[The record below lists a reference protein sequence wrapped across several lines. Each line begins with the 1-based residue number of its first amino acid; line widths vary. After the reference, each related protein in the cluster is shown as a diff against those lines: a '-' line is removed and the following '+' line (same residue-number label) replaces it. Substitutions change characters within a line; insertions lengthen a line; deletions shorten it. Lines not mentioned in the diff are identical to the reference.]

1 VGFGDQPGA
10 RRKEAM
16 QPITVLLIEDDPEDA
31 DLLQEMLLE
40 RNTDWCEVEWVDHL
54 QAGLER
60 LAAGRADLVLLDLSL
75 PDGHGLET
83 FAQVHAQATGVPIVV
98 LSGLDDEKLAVQM
111 VQEGAQDYLVKGQ
124 ADSHLLVRAMRYAI
138 ERKTAAEQLRQA
150 AAQDTLT
157 GLPNR
162 ALFTER
168 LEHSIQRSKEH
179 RNYLFAVL
187 FLDLDRFKVINDS
200 QGHMIGDQL
209 LVAIARRL
217 EACVRS
223 TDIVARFGGDEFAI
237 LLDDIQGLD
246 HATRVADRIQKGL
259 ALPVN
264 LKGQKVF
271 TTASIGIALSGMGY
285 DQPADFLR
293 NADTAMYRAKMLGK
307 ARYEI
312 FDSSMH
318 TQAVARWR
326 LEADLR
332 QAIERRE
339 FCVHYQPLVSLAGGQ
354 IVGVEALLRW
364 RHSQRGL
371 LSPAEFIPLA
381 EETGLIWPIGEWA
394 LRTACA
400 QAMAWQMAGRP
411 HLRVAVNVSPHQLAL
426 QTPAGQGPNLS
437 QLVKE
442 VLDKTGLA
450 PHSLEIEIT
459 ESVAISEDGS
469 TILNE
474 LSAMGVQ
481 ISLDDFGLGS
491 SLACLRNFPLNT
503 VKIDQSFVSGMVCDA
518 SDETII
524 MAIIAMAHG
533 LNLKV
538 IAEGVETREQLD
550 FLRSKQCDEIQG
562 NLFSQPLSAG
572 VLSRLLLEE
581 RCLPS

>member
-1 VGFGDQPGA
+1 
-10 RRKEAM
+10 M

>member
-1 VGFGDQPGA
+1 MDA
-10 RRKEAM
+10 KRIK
-16 QPITVLLIEDDPEDA
+16 VLLIEDDPEDA
-31 DLLQEMLLE
+31 DLLQAMLFE
-40 RNTDWCEVEWVDHL
+40 RETGWCEVTWANRL
-54 QAGLER
+54 QQGLTR
-60 LAAGRADLVLLDLSL
+60 LAAYHFDLVLLDLSL
-75 PDGHGLET
+75 PDGQGLET
-83 FAQVHAQATGVPIVV
+83 FARVHAQAPEVPIVV
-98 LSGLDDEKLAVQM
+98 LSGLDDEKLAVQI

-124 ADSHLLVRAMRYAI
+124 ADSALLVRSMRYAI
-138 ERKTAAEQLRQA
+138 ERKTAAEQLRRA

-168 LEHSIQRSKEH
+168 LEHSIQRARECKD
-179 RNYLFAVL
+179 YLFAVL

-200 QGHMIGDQL
+200 QGHLIGDQL
-209 LVAIARRL
+209 LIAIAHRL

-237 LLDDIQGLD
+237 LLDNVQGLD
-246 HATRVADRIQKGL
+246 HATRVADRIQREL

-271 TTASIGIALSGMGY
+271 TTASIGIALSGMEY

-307 ARYEI
+307 ARYEV

-339 FCVHYQPLVSLAGGQ
+339 LSIYYQPLVSLAGGQ

-364 RHSQRGL
+364 RHPQRGL
-371 LSPAEFIPLA
+371 LGPAEFIPLA

-400 QAMAWQMAGRP
+400 QARAWQMAGRP
-411 HLRVAVNVSPHQLAL
+411 DLRIAVNVSVHQLASPVSGGR
-426 QTPAGQGPNLS
+426 TLS

-442 VLDKTGLA
+442 VLDETGLA
-450 PHSLEIEIT
+450 PQLLEIEIT
-459 ESVAISEDGS
+459 ESVTIPEDGFA
-469 TILNE
+469 ILNE
-474 LSAMGVQ
+474 LSGLGVQ

-491 SLACLRNFPLNT
+491 SLAYLRNISLNT
-503 VKIDQSFVSGMVCDA
+503 IKIDQSFVSGMVCDA
-518 SDETII
+518 GDETII
-524 MAIIAMAHG
+524 TAIIAMAHG

-538 IAEGVETREQLD
+538 IAEGVETREQLS

-572 VLSRLLLEE
+572 LLARLLLEG
-581 RCLPS
+581 RHLPF

>member
-1 VGFGDQPGA
+1 MHA
-10 RRKEAM
+10 KRTK
-16 QPITVLLIEDDPEDA
+16 VLLIEDDPEDA
-31 DLLQEMLLE
+31 DLLQEMLSE
-40 RNTDWCEVEWVDHL
+40 READWCEVTWVNRL
-54 QAGLER
+54 QLGLAR
-60 LAAGRADLVLLDLSL
+60 LAANPIDLVLLDLSL
-75 PDGHGLET
+75 PDGQGLET
-83 FAQVHAQATGVPIVV
+83 FAKVHAQATEVPIVV

-124 ADSHLLVRAMRYAI
+124 ADSHLLVHAMRYAI
-138 ERKTAAEQLRQA
+138 ERKVSAEQLRHA
-150 AAQDTLT
+150 ATQDTLT

-162 ALFTER
+162 ILFTQR
-168 LEHSIQRSKEH
+168 LEHSLQRAKESGD
-179 RNYLFAVL
+179 YLFAVL

-200 QGHMIGDQL
+200 MGHMIGDQL
-209 LVAIARRL
+209 LAAIARRL
-217 EACVRS
+217 EACMRS

-237 LLDDIQGLD
+237 LLDNIQDLGD
-246 HATRVADRIQKGL
+246 AIRVAGRIQREL

-271 TTASIGIALSGMGY
+271 TTASIGIALSGMEY

-307 ARYEI
+307 ARYEV

-339 FCVHYQPLVSLAGGQ
+339 FCVHYQPLVSLDGGQ

-364 RHSQRGL
+364 RHPQRGL

-394 LRTACA
+394 LRSACA
-400 QAMAWQMAGRP
+400 QARAWQMAGRP

-426 QTPAGQGPNLS
+426 QTPTGQGPNLA
-437 QLVKE
+437 QLVRE
-442 VLDKTGLA
+442 VLNETSLA

-459 ESVAISEDGS
+459 ESIAIPEDGS
-469 TILNE
+469 TILKE

-524 MAIIAMAHG
+524 TAIIAMAHG
-533 LNLKV
+533 LDLKV
-538 IAEGVETREQLD
+538 IAEGVETQEQLA
-550 FLRSKQCDEIQG
+550 FLRSKQCDETQG

-572 VLSRLLLEE
+572 LLARLLLEGQ
-581 RCLPS
+581 RLLF

>member
-1 VGFGDQPGA
+1 V
-10 RRKEAM
+10 

-31 DLLQEMLLE
+31 DLLQEMLSE
-40 RNTDWCEVEWVDHL
+40 REVDWCEVTWVNRL
-54 QAGLER
+54 QLGLAH
-60 LAAGRADLVLLDLSL
+60 LAANQIDLVLLDLSL
-75 PDGHGLET
+75 PDGQGPET
-83 FAQVHAQATGVPIVV
+83 FAKVHAQATGVPIVV

-124 ADSHLLVRAMRYAI
+124 ADSHLLVRAMQYAI
-138 ERKTAAEQLRQA
+138 ERKTAAEQLRLA

-168 LEHSIQRSKEH
+168 LEHSIQRAQEYG
-179 RNYLFAVL
+179 NYLFAVL

-209 LVAIARRL
+209 LIAIARRL

-237 LLDDIQGLD
+237 LLDNIQDLGY
-246 HATRVADRIQKGL
+246 ATRVADRIQREM
-259 ALPVN
+259 ASPVN

-271 TTASIGIALSGMGY
+271 TTASIGIALSGMEY

-293 NADTAMYRAKMLGK
+293 NADMAMYRAKMLGK
-307 ARYEI
+307 ARYEV

-318 TQAVARWR
+318 TQAVVRWR

-332 QAIERRE
+332 QATERRE
-339 FCVHYQPLVSLAGGQ
+339 FCIYYQPLVSLTGGQ

-364 RHSQRGL
+364 RHPQRGL

-394 LRTACA
+394 LRSACA
-400 QAMAWQMAGRP
+400 QARAWQMAGRT

-426 QTPAGQGPNLS
+426 QTPTGQGPNLA
-437 QLVKE
+437 QLVRE
-442 VLDKTGLA
+442 VLDETSLA
-450 PHSLEIEIT
+450 PRSLEIEIT
-459 ESVAISEDGS
+459 ESIAIPEDGP
-469 TILNE
+469 TILKE

-524 MAIIAMAHG
+524 TAIIAMAHG
-533 LNLKV
+533 LDLKV
-538 IAEGVETREQLD
+538 IAEGVETQEQLA

-572 VLSRLLLEE
+572 LLARLLLEGQ
-581 RCLPS
+581 RLLF

>member
-1 VGFGDQPGA
+1 MSA
-10 RRKEAM
+10 E
-16 QPITVLLIEDDPEDA
+16 PITVLLIEDDPEDA
-31 DLLQEMLLE
+31 DLFLAMLSE
-40 RNTDWCEVEWVDHL
+40 RNADWCKVEWVDRL

-60 LAAGRADLVLLDLSL
+60 LAADRIDLVLLDLSL
-75 PDGHGLET
+75 PDGQGLET
-83 FAQVHAQATGVPIVV
+83 FAKVHTQAAEVPIVV

-124 ADSHLLVRAMRYAI
+124 ADGHLLVRALRYAV
-138 ERKTAAEQLRQA
+138 ERKAAAEQLRHA

-162 ALFTER
+162 TLFTER
-168 LEHSIQRSKEH
+168 LEHSIQRANE
-179 RNYLFAVL
+179 RRDYLFAVL

-200 QGHMIGDQL
+200 QGHLIGDQL
-209 LVAIARRL
+209 LIAIAHRL

-237 LLDDIQGLD
+237 LLDNIQDLG
-246 HATRVADRIQKGL
+246 HAIRVADRIQKEL
-259 ALPVN
+259 AVPVN

-271 TTASIGIALSGMGY
+271 TTASIGIALSGMEY
-285 DQPADFLR
+285 DQPADLLR
-293 NADTAMYRAKMLGK
+293 NADTAMYRAKTLGK

-332 QAIERRE
+332 QAINRRE
-339 FCVHYQPLVSLAGGQ
+339 FSIYYQPFVSLTSGQ
-354 IVGVEALLRW
+354 VVGVEALLRW
-364 RHSQRGL
+364 RHPEHGL
-371 LSPAEFIPLA
+371 LAPAKFIPLA

-400 QAMAWQMAGRP
+400 QARAWQAAGRP
-411 HLRVAVNVSPHQLAL
+411 ELRVAVNVSPHQLAH
-426 QTPAGQGPNLS
+426 QTPTGHGPNLA
-437 QLVKE
+437 QLVRE
-442 VLDKTGLA
+442 VLDETGLA
-450 PHSLEIEIT
+450 PGSLEIEIT
-459 ESVAISEDGS
+459 ESVAIPEDGS
-469 TILNE
+469 AILKE

-491 SLACLRNFPLNT
+491 SLAYLRNFSLST
-503 VKIDQSFVSGMVCDA
+503 IKIDQSFVSGMVCGA
-518 SDETII
+518 GDETII
-524 MAIIAMAHG
+524 TAIIAMAHG
-533 LNLKV
+533 LDLKV

-572 VLSRLLLEE
+572 LLTRLLLEG
-581 RCLPS
+581 RRLAF